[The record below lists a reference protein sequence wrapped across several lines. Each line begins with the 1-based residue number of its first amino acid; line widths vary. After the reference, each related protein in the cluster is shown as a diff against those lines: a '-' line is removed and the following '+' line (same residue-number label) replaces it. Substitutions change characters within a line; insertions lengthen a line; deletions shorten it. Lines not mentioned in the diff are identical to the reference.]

1 MQCTVAVSK
10 YNTKLLLPDLNI
22 FLSGRKVLCRLLCR
36 PEMGTNYFRTP
47 LYVFF
52 PVCYS
57 ELGGEPGYLLPISL
71 ACLFILPP
79 RHTYLNLS
87 LYLSIYTT
95 IYLTIYQSTYL
106 SLYLHIFPS
115 LSIYLS
121 IYLDCL
127 SWLLC
132 LVYSVRGS
140 FSPNYQDGGAR
151 EYLHPTTHQEKWNNF
166 VVLRPLQITLFV
178 MIV

>member
-1 MQCTVAVSK
+1 MQCTVAVSR
-10 YNTKLLLPDLNI
+10 YQTKLLLPDLNI
-22 FLSGRKVLCRLLCR
+22 FLSGRKVLCRLLC
-36 PEMGTNYFRTP
+36 PEMGIHDYWTT

-87 LYLSIYTT
+87 LYPSIYIT

-115 LSIYLS
+115 LSTYLS
-121 IYLDCL
+121 FYLPGL
-127 SWLLC
+127 SQLVIMFSLFSKRILLPKLSRRWC
-132 LVYSVRGS
+132 KGI
-140 FSPNYQDGGAR
+140 
-151 EYLHPTTHQEKWNNF
+151 PTSN
-166 VVLRPLQITLFV
+166 
-178 MIV
+178 

>member
-1 MQCTVAVSK
+1 MQCTVAVSRYK
-10 YNTKLLLPDLNI
+10 TKLLLPDIHI

-71 ACLFILPP
+71 ACLFILSSTT
-79 RHTYLNLS
+79 HLS
-87 LYLSIYTT
+87 KSISLSIYIYNHLS

-151 EYLHPTTHQEKWNNF
+151 EYLHPTIHQEKWNNF
-166 VVLRPLQITLFV
+166 VVMRPL
-178 MIV
+178 